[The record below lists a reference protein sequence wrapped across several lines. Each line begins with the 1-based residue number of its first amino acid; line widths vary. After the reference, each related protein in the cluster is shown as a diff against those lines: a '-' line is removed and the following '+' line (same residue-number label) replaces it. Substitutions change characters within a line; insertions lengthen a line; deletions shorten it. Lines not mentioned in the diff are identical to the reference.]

1 MHLCFDVVAFAG
13 DAAHAVLLPVQRG
26 AREADGVHVAQLGQ
40 QGFEAVERGHCL
52 ARGLG
57 ILENLDEQ
65 PGEGAVFVVLEPE
78 QLELVLEQVRPEFPL
93 GGHAVEYRVEAPA
106 ELAPFGHQ
114 IELMRLADAGGTR
127 KQVKD
132 GLTPRFGIA

>member
-1 MHLCFDVVAFAG
+1 M
-13 DAAHAVLLPVQRG
+13 P
-26 AREADGVHVAQLGQ
+26 
-40 QGFEAVERGHCL
+40 
-52 ARGLG
+52 
-57 ILENLDEQ
+57 
-65 PGEGAVFVVLEPE
+65 
-78 QLELVLEQVRPEFPL
+78 
-93 GGHAVEYRVEAPA
+93 VEYRVEAPA